1 LTLTPT
7 DPQPYVVGRIRREVE
22 DKERGGGGMEEE
34 MLRERGDVEMV
45 FRERAVEVCQRGS
58 NVVRERE
65 RERKGSVV
73 AGGREC
79 GKGVVVD

>member
-34 MLRERGDVEMV
+34 VLRERGDVEMV
-45 FRERAVEVCQRGS
+45 FRERAVEVCQEGQMS
-58 NVVRERE
+58 WE

-73 AGGREC
+73 AGEREC

>member
-34 MLRERGDVEMV
+34 VLRERGDVEMV
-45 FRERAVEVCQRGS
+45 FRDRAVEVCQRGS
-58 NVVRERE
+58 NVVRE